1 MPAKLPVILRSALRR
16 VSKEARRFCS
26 IRLSIAAA
34 MLAGGASASAC
45 DLASASSSRW
55 SLVNDP
61 EAHGGVQWLKTPCGD
76 RFYSLGVNTL
86 DGGYPW
92 REKDGKV
99 WYSWAAFAPSLAA
112 WVQATEERLADWG
125 FNTAGGWSLPPDK
138 LHMPMIVNLELG
150 RLAQF
155 HWFDP
160 FSPATEQRMTAM
172 APKLVAPYR
181 RSPYRIGYFSDNEVG
196 WWTGALFVFYSAKPA
211 DNFTK
216 QRWVATLRRHYGNDW
231 ERFTADFSPPAGVK
245 SWDGLLQS
253 TGFTHMRAG
262 GQGIHAVR
270 EWTGIVAERYY
281 SLAEKAIRA
290 ADPDALYF
298 GDRLPIYYDPAAVR
312 AMARHVDVIATNYNP
327 DAGDGWIA
335 HYFWD
340 GLEKLSGGKP
350 VLVTEWFF
358 AANQNRTGNRNNG
371 HLMTVETQDENARGA
386 AAADANFAAIPG
398 LVGAHW
404 FQYYDHPKGGRQDGE
419 DYDFGLVDIDDKP
432 YERLTEALAA
442 VNRQAPR
449 IHEAAASAPPAAMEN
464 SELPHATISLD
475 ERSIADW
482 PKPASLLPP
491 LVPSPGAVD
500 FGEIYLSWGDK
511 GLNLATIGQDY
522 YDIDLFA
529 YEGAFPLGDA
539 YRVEIGVDAGD
550 GPRRMTLFLIPP
562 RGHDP
567 VHHDWQHM
575 TALLCSGAA
584 SEAAE
589 HGCTPPGDT
598 RAAYFGAD
606 QPRITAEMTIPWSY
620 LGVQPPL
627 AGASLKA
634 EVTMT
639 SWHNERWMSISG
651 KPPAE
656 DLADPAGWHVFKLGD
671 GISGSTPATG
681 QKPG

>member
-1 MPAKLPVILRSALRR
+1 LCNRTSAGLCVILAFL
-16 VSKEARRFCS
+16 
-26 IRLSIAAA
+26 IAAP
-34 MLAGGASASAC
+34 LAAAC
-45 DLASASSSRW
+45 DLGTAPSDRW
-55 SLVNDP
+55 SVERDN
-61 EAHGGVQWLKTPCGD
+61 GVQWLKTPCGD

-92 REKDGKV
+92 REHDDKT
-99 WYSWAAFAPSLAA
+99 WYSWPAFAPTLAD
-112 WVQATEERLADWG
+112 WVTETRRRLADWG

-138 LHMPMIVNLELG
+138 LPVPSVINLELG

-160 FSPATEQRMTAM
+160 FSPATAARMMAL

-181 RSPYRIGYFSDNEVG
+181 GSPYRIGYFSDNEVG
-196 WWTGALFVFYSAKPA
+196 WWAGALFVFYSAKPA

-216 QRWVATLRRHYGNDW
+216 QHWVQMLRQHYRGNW
-231 ERFTADFSPPAGVK
+231 QRFTADFMPPPGVA
-245 SWDGLLQS
+245 SWNGLLKS
-253 TGFTHMRAG
+253 VAFTHMRPG
-262 GQGIHAVR
+262 GHGIAAVR

-281 SLAEKAIRA
+281 SIAEKAIRA

-298 GDRLPIYYDPAAVR
+298 GDRLPIYYDPAAVK

-327 DAGDGWIA
+327 DASDGWIA

-358 AANQNRTGNRNNG
+358 AANGNRTGNKNNG
-371 HLMTVETQDENARGA
+371 HLLTVETQAERARGA
-386 AAADANFAAIPG
+386 AEASDNFAAIPA
-398 LVGAHW
+398 LVGTHW

-419 DYDFGLVDIDDKP
+419 DYDFGLVDINNRP
-432 YERLTEALAA
+432 YEQVTQALAA
-442 VNRQAPR
+442 ANRRAPQ
-449 IHEAAASAPPAAMEN
+449 IHAAATAALPAMTG
-464 SELPHATISLD
+464 SELPQASISLTD
-475 ERSIADW
+475 HSIAEW

-491 LVPSPGAVD
+491 LLPSPGAVD
-500 FGEIYLSWGDK
+500 FGEIYLSWSAA

-529 YEGAFPLGDA
+529 YDGAFPLGDA
-539 YRVEIGVDAGD
+539 YRVEIGVDAGA
-550 GPRRMTLFLIPP
+550 GPQRVTLFFIPP
-562 RGHDP
+562 RTRDK
-567 VHHDWQHM
+567 VHRDYQQM
-575 TALLCSGAA
+575 VAQLCAGSAE
-584 SEAAE
+584 EAIRD
-589 HGCTPPGDT
+589 GCTAPGDT
-598 RAAYFGAD
+598 QAVYFGAD
-606 QPRITAEMTIPWSY
+606 QPRVTAEMTIPWSY
-620 LGVQPPL
+620 LGVAAPI

-656 DLADPAGWHVFKLGD
+656 DLADPSGWHVFHLGD
-671 GISGSTPATG
+671 RISGAAPATSRR
-681 QKPG
+681 PG